1 MWLPTAEFWYNSS
14 FHSSLGRSPFEALYS
29 RAPRMLGL
37 QPQPAAGG
45 KLEEWLTERAAT
57 NILIRQ
63 HLTRAVQRM
72 KKQTDKKRSEHEFSV
87 GNMVYMK
94 LQPYVQSSVMPQAN
108 QKLSFKFFG
117 PFQIVERIGKVAYSL
132 QLPDHSSVHPV
143 VHVSQLRRAAGFKGS
158 LSTQLPAIASQ
169 FRIPQQVLGSRL
181 ITRGANQV
189 AQVRVRW
196 SELPDDLATWE
207 DYVALKQAF
216 PQAPAWGQAGFQEPG
231 SVRTTDEEGSKE
243 QQQPGDGA
251 HRRSGRPKKTN
262 VRISGPEWL

>member
-1 MWLPTAEFWYNSS
+1 
-14 FHSSLGRSPFEALYS
+14 
-29 RAPRMLGL
+29 
-37 QPQPAAGG
+37 
-45 KLEEWLTERAAT
+45 
-57 NILIRQ
+57 
-63 HLTRAVQRM
+63 
-72 KKQTDKKRSEHEFSV
+72 
-87 GNMVYMK
+87 
-94 LQPYVQSSVMPQAN
+94 
-108 QKLSFKFFG
+108 
-117 PFQIVERIGKVAYSL
+117 VAYRL

-158 LSTQLPAIASQ
+158 VSTQLPAIASQ

-216 PQAPAWGQAGFQEPG
+216 PQAPAWGQAGFQELG